1 MRSAQRFARSLL
13 LVILWALPQSA
24 VAAKPLTI
32 GDGTPASCTE
42 AALQEALA
50 IATAS
55 GGGTIKFNCGGDP
68 VTIPLTATLTLPNE
82 TTIDGDAVIA
92 LSGPLVGYL
101 IVVDQNNTAV
111 LKSLTI
117 TNPIVDGAGL
127 LNEGILTIKDSTFF
141 NNRGGG
147 LSNEGTLTVKNSTF
161 ADNGDYR
168 HSGGIF
174 NGGTLAV
181 KNSTFSGNIAAV
193 GGALINSGEATIN
206 NSTFS
211 GNSAADRGGAIN
223 GVATIS
229 NSLFS
234 GNRCQSRGNGGALF
248 GKVVTENSVCSG
260 NTCGFGGALHGGG
273 DITDSSFSHNSAA
286 FQGGAIR
293 ALGQLTVRDSSITE
307 NTAGGAGGGIYFCC
321 GNPPTL
327 INTSVTG

>member
-127 LNEGILTIKDSTFF
+127 LNEAILTIKDSTFF
-141 NNRGGG
+141 NNCGGG
-147 LSNEGTLTVKNSTF
+147 LSNEGTLTV
-161 ADNGDYR
+161 
-168 HSGGIF
+168 
-174 NGGTLAV
+174 
-181 KNSTFSGNIAAV
+181 
-193 GGALINSGEATIN
+193 E

-211 GNSAADRGGAIN
+211 GNSAVDRGGAIN

-248 GKVVTENSVCSG
+248 GKFVIENSVFSG

-307 NTAGGAGGGIYFCC
+307 NTAGEAGGGIYFCC

>member
-147 LSNEGTLTVKNSTF
+147 LFNEGTLTVKNSMF
-161 ADNGDYR
+161 SDNGTTF
-168 HSGGIF
+168 SGGGIHQQA
-174 NGGTLAV
+174 GTLAV
-181 KNSTFSGNIAAV
+181 
-193 GGALINSGEATIN
+193 E

-211 GNSAADRGGAIN
+211 GNSAVDRGGAIN

-248 GKVVTENSVCSG
+248 GKFVIENSVCSG

-307 NTAGGAGGGIYFCC
+307 NTAGEAGGGIYFCC

-327 INTSVTG
+327 INTSATGNTPDD